1 MLKLCAALLDNV
13 LKLFAELHFPEKTLT
28 FESAWNACLSCI
40 AFESHEEAFKY
51 LTDSNPGV
59 FDGLLISDFEQYFSK
74 SKTNFNGITK
84 ISFKNA
90 LEVMAKKKK
99 TNLSCGEIDI
109 DDKLVTDSLEKMS
122 DKNDEDTGIFGTN
135 YLADLR
141 EGKQPSS
148 SSKVSLRTEMYL
160 FIQIYECRKP

>member
-1 MLKLCAALLDNV
+1 
-13 LKLFAELHFPEKTLT
+13 
-28 FESAWNACLSCI
+28 
-40 AFESHEEAFKY
+40 
-51 LTDSNPGV
+51 
-59 FDGLLISDFEQYFSK
+59 
-74 SKTNFNGITK
+74 
-84 ISFKNA
+84 
-90 LEVMAKKKK
+90 MAKKKK

-160 FIQIYECRKP
+160 FKQIYECRKP